1 MERNEQGL
9 PDGEGVMKEAVEVR
23 SDKKLE
29 KKLGKSSFRDISPS
43 QVEKTKISLF
53 VFFLISN
60 LHSLMLKIVLLLAG

>member
-43 QVEKTKISLF
+43 QVENIGFKLF
-53 VFFLISN
+53 VFFQISN